1 MATPLHGDDTGIGY
15 GVLGTSIPSI
25 GVIGEGGKPP
35 IVVHPGGGTAP
46 ASGVYGVHNEAGY
59 GVYGSSISGVG
70 VHGSS
75 ASNSQPSVEGLHS
88 GGYRRPGHQ
97 FFRHGRFRQ
106 QPARH
111 RRYWKFPQRSRRF
124 WRQQSERRHLWHL
137 RQSQP

>member
-88 GGYRRPGHQ
+88 GGGTGVQGTSSSGAGVSGNSQRGA
-97 FFRHGRFRQ
+97 GR
-106 QPARH
+106 
-111 RRYWKFPQRSRRF
+111 SE
-124 WRQQSERRHLWHL
+124 ERRVGKEC
-137 RQSQP
+137 